1 MGQRIFRLGDKVMQ
15 TKNREEVSNGD
26 IGYIRK
32 IERNEDGFLVE
43 VDFHDGRI
51 VSYEDSESLGHLDP

>member
-1 MGQRIFRLGDKVMQ
+1 MQ

-32 IERNEDGFLVE
+32 IERDDDGFLVE
-43 VDFHDGRI
+43 VDFHDDRI
-51 VSYEDSESLGHLDP
+51 VAYEDNESLSRLDLAYATTIHKSH